1 MKIIDIEL
9 RQYRWE
15 RGTPIRNG
23 KHTYTHSGLNLICVH
38 TDAGVSGI
46 GWGAQAADDRHGQGG
61 AGIAGAFQNR
71 L

>member
-9 RQYRWE
+9 KQYRWE

-23 KHTYTHSGLNLICVH
+23 KHTYTYSGLNLICVH

-46 GWGAQAADDRHGQGG
+46 GWRTSRRRPAWPRWRRDCWS
-61 AGIAGAFQNR
+61 ISNR